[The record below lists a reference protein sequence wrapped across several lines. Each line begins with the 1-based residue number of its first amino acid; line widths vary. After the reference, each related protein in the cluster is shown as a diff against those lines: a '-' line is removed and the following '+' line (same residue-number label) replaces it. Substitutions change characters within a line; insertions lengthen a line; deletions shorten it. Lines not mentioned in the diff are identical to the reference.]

1 MALDIDRSLLGREF
15 DRSEHEPVQAAALI
29 AFARS
34 LGETHPCYVEDGPDL
49 VAHPTWVVTYRGRKM
64 FPDDMP
70 AFFRGQMS
78 FDAGKD
84 VDLGAPIR
92 PGDRI
97 TIVST
102 IHDVYEKTGRSGGMV
117 FVVLRLTLTNQRGEL
132 VAHVDNRFL
141 YKV

>member
-15 DRSEHEPVQAAALI
+15 DRSEHEPVQAPALI

-34 LGETHPCYVEDGPDL
+34 LGATEACYVEEGPDL

-64 FPDDMP
+64 FPDDLP
-70 AFFRGQMS
+70 ASLRGQMS